1 MSWNARDCEIQ
12 EIFRYSTLGPEQLDP
27 PLMWALL
34 GARGWDQW
42 PPVMPPNPD
51 YSESGSWSAPWPL
64 ESQEV
69 LVWLPR
75 QPWDMGAVP
84 LGKPRM
90 KSSVWKVYGSSAV
103 PAPSTGVCCASGAA
117 RQTSLLCS
125 LLQDF
130 EEIICKSSCK
140 LWGCWEAVLTPDKP
154 LLFCSKNSLYLLILC
169 KVTPVWMC
177 LIL

>member
-1 MSWNARDCEIQ
+1 MWWNARKCGIL

-27 PLMWALL
+27 PLTWAQL

-42 PPVMPPNPD
+42 LPVMSPNPN

-64 ESQEV
+64 ESQKV

-75 QPWDMGAVP
+75 DMGAVP
-84 LGKPRM
+84 LGKTGM
-90 KSSVWKVYGSSAV
+90 KTSIWKVYSICAV
-103 PAPSTGVCCASGAA
+103 PAPNTGVCCAFGAA
-117 RQTSLLCS
+117 RHISLSCS
-125 LLQDF
+125 LLQGY
-130 EEIICKSSCK
+130 EEIIFKSSCK

-154 LLFCSKNSLYLLILC
+154 LRFCSKNSLYLLILC